1 MITSAPHR
9 WDDAEAMRASLT
21 SPEGQAVAEDMAP
34 YVTEG
39 TVLLNYSLQDFLSSA
54 AAIQGV

>member
-1 MITSAPHR
+1 VE

-39 TVLLNYSLQDFLSSA
+39 TVLLNYSLQDFLLSA
-54 AAIQGV
+54 AAIQGDS